1 MANWLLI
8 IGAAII
14 SSLITLIATGDSF
27 LNLRDRFKNWRLEK
41 KKAKFKETYQE
52 NHPDY
57 KFRFGYISN
66 PPNGKCILSIEF
78 KNLSNEIKFIE
89 PISYHYEY
97 KGDKNHF
104 LPSGSIINGEKWPKR
119 LEHGERF
126 SLNVDFTSFLNNQIY
141 EYWKKD
147 VQVFGKIKTSTEE
160 LIRSI
165 PIDFDVLVKFLIPLN
180 ENYKV
185 LSAKIAQKYNVP
197 IRDIEA
203 SLWELQLFNRITSHT
218 AKQLTENKIPILE
231 YLISE
236 HNIVLPEGFIWGQ
249 LYRDLEKRQ
258 ISSNTVE
265 SFLKTLV

>member
-1 MANWLLI
+1 M
-8 IGAAII
+8 
-14 SSLITLIATGDSF
+14 
-27 LNLRDRFKNWRLEK
+27 
-41 KKAKFKETYQE
+41 
-52 NHPDY
+52 
-57 KFRFGYISN
+57 
-66 PPNGKCILSIEF
+66 
-78 KNLSNEIKFIE
+78 
-89 PISYHYEY
+89 
-97 KGDKNHF
+97 
-104 LPSGSIINGEKWPKR
+104 
-119 LEHGERF
+119 
-126 SLNVDFTSFLNNQIY
+126 
-141 EYWKKD
+141 
-147 VQVFGKIKTSTEE
+147 FGKIKTSTEE

-258 ISSNTVE
+258 ISSNTIE

>member
-52 NHPDY
+52 DHPDY
-57 KFRFGYISN
+57 EFRFGYISN

-97 KGDKNHF
+97 KTDKNHY
-104 LPSGSIINGEKWPKR
+104 LPSGSIIDGEKWPKR

-126 SLNVDFTSFLNNQIY
+126 YLSVDFNSFLYNNIY
-141 EYWKKD
+141 DYWRKD
-147 VQVFGKIKTSTEE
+147 VQVLSKIRTSTGD
-160 LIRSI
+160 LLRSN
-165 PIDFDVLVKFLIPLN
+165 PVDFDVLVNFLEPLN
-180 ENYKV
+180 ENYKDLAV
-185 LSAKIAQKYNVP
+185 KLSQKFNGSL
-197 IRDIEA
+197 RDFES
-203 SLWELQLFNRITSHT
+203 SLWQLQIFKRITVHI
-218 AKQLTENKIPILE
+218 AKQLHEKNIPILE
-231 YLISE
+231 YLVSE
-236 HNIVLPEGFIWGQ
+236 QNIVLGDGYFWSQ

-258 ISSNTVE
+258 ISSNTTE